1 MSRPALRIT
10 RQDAA
15 DGSARFAFE
24 VWDPFAAV
32 YTAQQSLDAALAR
45 VDALLERV
53 RDMWMR
59 ADPAQTT
66 LQDVPDPTASDD
78 VEWAEFRASAQANR
92 VHETRNFDQ
101 PQWRKATGGRQAAV
115 ETTCNEVGYRPKAAG
130 P

>member
-10 RQDAA
+10 RQDKA
-15 DGSARFAFE
+15 DGSAAYVFE
-24 VWDPFAAV
+24 VWDPFAAI

-53 RDMWMR
+53 RELWMR
-59 ADPAQTT
+59 ADASQTS
-66 LQDVPDPTASDD
+66 LQDVPDPTAPED

-101 PQWRKATGGRQAAV
+101 QNWRKAVGGRQAAI
-115 ETTCNEVGYRPKAAG
+115 ETTCNEVGFRPQTAG
-130 P
+130 S

>member
-10 RQDAA
+10 RQDKA
-15 DGSARFAFE
+15 DGNATYAFE

-53 RDMWMR
+53 RELWVR
-59 ADPAQTT
+59 ADASQTT
-66 LQDVPDPTASDD
+66 LQDVPDSTAPED

-101 PQWRKATGGRQAAV
+101 LNWRKAVGGRQAAV
-115 ETTCNEVGYRPKAAG
+115 ETTCNEVGYRPA
-130 P
+130 